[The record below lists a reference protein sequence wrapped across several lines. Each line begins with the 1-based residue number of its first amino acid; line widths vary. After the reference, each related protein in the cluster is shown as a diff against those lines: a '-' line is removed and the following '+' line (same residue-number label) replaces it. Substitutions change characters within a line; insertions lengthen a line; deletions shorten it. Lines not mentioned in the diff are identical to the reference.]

1 MGLLDRITGRAKKA
15 AGDVAGDKELRRE
28 GELEERKAD
37 AKDEQRRAEERAD
50 RKAAE
55 VTDLERKT

>member
-15 AGDVAGDKELRRE
+15 AGDVSGDKELRRE

>member
-15 AGDVAGDKELRRE
+15 AGDVTGDNELRRE